1 MSTRQAVELAR
12 NLFLSETNTYG
23 CAETS
28 FVTLKMI
35 YGLPQAEDSAAAMAL
50 NGGVAWQGEV
60 CGALSG
66 AGMALGLLAAQR
78 IHEHHAAKRT
88 ARLLLAEAVDA
99 FQQEFHHITCRDLIE
114 LDIRQPEQHQQFIN
128 SGIWRDRCMC
138 QIEFVVSYLAP
149 LADRQ
154 VWDEKLRSLGI
165 SA

>member
-1 MSTRQAVELAR
+1 MGARQAVELAR

-28 FVTLKMI
+28 FVTLKKTF
-35 YGLPQAEDSAAAMAL
+35 GLPQADDSAAAMAL

-66 AGMALGLLAAQR
+66 AGMALGMLAAQR
-78 IHEHHAAKRT
+78 LPDHQAAKRT
-88 ARLLLAEAVDA
+88 ARLLLADAVDV
-99 FQQEFHHITCRDLIE
+99 FQNEFHHITCRNLIE
-114 LDIRQPEQHQQFIN
+114 LDIRQPDQHQQFIE
-128 SGIWRDRCMC
+128 SGIWRDCCMR

-154 VWDEKLRSLGI
+154 VWDEKLRSLG
-165 SA
+165 